1 MKLRRTETMMKNKLA
16 ALLSAAA
23 MMLAAFPIATVH
35 ADSQAQDVLSDGSF
49 EYVSVK
55 GGYKISKCTATII
68 TEIPSVRNGVAI
80 TEIGEN
86 AFAGFTGITDLVI
99 PDSVKVIG
107 DNAFY
112 GCTAKTLTL
121 PKNLTSLGNGAF
133 AGCNVIESVTLPD
146 TITEIPDNAFRKCD
160 HIREVRFGSNVTSVG
175 EYAFYDCTSLEKL
188 TLPSTLTTIGDMAF
202 GEMLSLSSIDASK
215 CDAFTEKDG
224 VLTSKDGKDVYLSV
238 SSLEGDCYVPDGT
251 VTIKP
256 GAYSAAAGIE
266 NLFLPNT
273 LEEIGTGAFSC
284 QFTGDLG
291 YCSKLKNVTFSNT
304 LKTIGGS
311 AFAFTSIESLKLP
324 TSLETIG
331 AYAFEGSY
339 KLNKVIIPDGV
350 KSIGEK
356 AFFNCKSLKSVVV
369 PKSVSDIGSK
379 AFGFVP
385 SSETTTDDNG
395 NTVREDVR
403 LDGFK
408 MSVTSGSAAKKY
420 AKNNDISYTVTDY
433 DIRRIA
439 FIVLCVALVAGA
451 AVFAVVLIS
460 RSRKLASRGARKAK
474 KAEKERIKA
483 QNYRKIIDSDN
494 ANDTDGEN
502 DDPSSSGDGS
512 NNQYND
518 EDSSDSE

>member
-1 MKLRRTETMMKNKLA
+1 MMKNKLT
-16 ALLSAAA
+16 ALLGAAA
-23 MMLAAFPIATVH
+23 MIFAALPVTTAH

-55 GGYKISKCTATII
+55 DGYRISKCTATII
-68 TEIPSVRNGVAI
+68 TEIPAVRNGVPVV
-80 TEIGEN
+80 EIGEN
-86 AFAGFTGITDLVI
+86 AFAGFTGMNDLVI

-146 TITEIPDNAFRKCD
+146 TLTEIPDNAFRKCD
-160 HIREVRFGSNVTSVG
+160 HIKEVKFGSSVTSVG
-175 EYAFYDCTSLEKL
+175 EYAFYECTSLEML
-188 TLPSTLTTIGDMAF
+188 TLPPTLTTIGDMAF

-224 VLTSKDGKDVYLSV
+224 ILTSKDGKDIYLGV
-238 SSLEGDCYVPDGT
+238 SSIEGDLYIPDGT

-256 GAYSAAAGIE
+256 GAFSAAAAIE

-291 YCSKLKNVTFSNT
+291 YCSKLKSITFTNG

-311 AFAFTSIESLKLP
+311 AFAFTSVESLKLP

-339 KLNKVIIPDGV
+339 KLNKVSIPDGV
-350 KSIGEK
+350 ETIGEK
-356 AFFNCKSLKSVVV
+356 AFFNCKNLKSVVV
-369 PKSVSDIGSK
+369 PKSVNDIGSK

-385 SSETTTDDNG
+385 SSETSTDENG
-395 NTVREDVR
+395 NTVREDVK

-439 FIVLCVALVAGA
+439 FIVLCVALIAGA
-451 AVFAVVLIS
+451 AVFAVVLMS
-460 RSRKLASRGARKAK
+460 RSRKRASRGARKAK
-474 KAEKERIKA
+474 KAEKERLEA
-483 QNYRKIIDSDN
+483 QNYRKIIDGD
-494 ANDTDGEN
+494 N
-502 DDPSSSGDGS
+502 DDSQSK
-512 NNQYND
+512 
-518 EDSSDSE
+518 DSSDNE